1 MYVWIRKHSVVS
13 STYLVPLKRAF
24 YWKNQELL
32 RTENSSVVNI
42 SQTTRI
48 VTKPV
53 AGSSTHMILVILI
66 NIWKLRIALMRFFR
80 RSTDKMFTIL
90 SKSGSKSE

>member
-1 MYVWIRKHSVVS
+1 MSLCMYVWIRKHSVVS

-66 NIWKLRIALMRFFR
+66 KIWGLRIAIMRFFL
-80 RSTDKMFTIL
+80 RSTD
-90 SKSGSKSE
+90 